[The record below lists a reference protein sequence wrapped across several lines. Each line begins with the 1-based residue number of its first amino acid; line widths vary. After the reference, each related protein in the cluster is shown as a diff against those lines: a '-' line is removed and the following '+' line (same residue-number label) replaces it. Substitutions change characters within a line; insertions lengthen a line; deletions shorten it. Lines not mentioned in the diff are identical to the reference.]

1 MLDSLSTKFLEG
13 CLAPVYGK
21 FCEDSIVIVQ
31 ITDLTTLRLLA
42 LSGLEGLVSA
52 QHRERIFSEE
62 SVADRQ
68 SFYPRLP
75 SYVAVMRALIF
86 FAAIAPLISPLLATA
101 IPKYNKRDT
110 GLKVVLSQVRAT
122 EVNAVM
128 ENTGTEALKL
138 LDYGTLMDKN
148 PIQKLNVFKDGENK
162 FPIVHFIYTERR
174 P

>member
-1 MLDSLSTKFLEG
+1 
-13 CLAPVYGK
+13 
-21 FCEDSIVIVQ
+21 
-31 ITDLTTLRLLA
+31 
-42 LSGLEGLVSA
+42 
-52 QHRERIFSEE
+52 
-62 SVADRQ
+62 
-68 SFYPRLP
+68 
-75 SYVAVMRALIF
+75 MRALIF